1 MSPYLAASFS
11 VSGAHGVLVLV
22 ALVVFLISAVL
33 ALLAPPQLN
42 RAVAGTAL
50 GLAVYMLALL
60 WT

>member
-1 MSPYLAASFS
+1 VILAASFH
-11 VSGAHGVLVLV
+11 VTGAHGVLVLI
-22 ALVVFLISAVL
+22 ALVIFVIAAAL

-50 GLAVYMLALL
+50 ALAVYMLSLL